1 MILRKQLQV
10 EVLVYYF
17 KIEDF
22 QFVLVL
28 NFLVNCI
35 LLIMGEW
42 LVVQC
47 CNGQFLDIL
56 FISFN
61 DWFNDILVVL
71 VGCECIVY
79 MLIFFVYILIL
90 YCIVYLFCI
99 MLLFVLVVDLYYM
112 MFFIFVLIF
121 YIFILLDCLVE
132 ELEDL
137 FGIENND
144 LLLDVICNVI
154 EIDLLQMNDEV
165 EILVKIFFDC
175 YYQLM

>member
-1 MILRKQLQV
+1 MILRKQLQA

-22 QFVLVL
+22 QRVLVS
-28 NFLVNCI
+28 NFLVNRI

-42 LVVQC
+42 LAVQRR
-47 CNGQFLDIL
+47 NGQFLDIL

-61 DWFNDILVVL
+61 DRFNDILAVL
-71 VGCECIVY
+71 VGCERIVY
-79 MLIFFVYILIL
+79 TLIFFVYILIL
-90 YCIVYLFCI
+90 YRIVYLFCI
-99 MLLFVLVVDLYYM
+99 MLSFALVVDLYYM
-112 MFFIFVLIF
+112 TFFIFVLIF
-121 YIFILLDCLVE
+121 YIFISLDCLAE
-132 ELEDL
+132 ELEDS

-165 EILVKIFFDC
+165 EILVKIFFDR
-175 YYQLM
+175 YYQLT